1 MPTFSQNLDQ
11 SLRRA
16 EALAEQ
22 WRHECATPE
31 HVLLALTDDPDAAR
45 VMQACNVDLKKL
57 RDAILASLS
66 PISDRT
72 VLRASQSFEADLQRA
87 AVHAESI
94 GREEISGAHVLVA
107 MLTGPAAHFL
117 REQGVTRY
125 DATIFISHGI
135 TKDAQAITRPAVEN
149 TERSSPN
156 ALSDDTAAS
165 STFKV
170 RLLNDDYTTMEF
182 VVHVLEKIFEL
193 EHEDAVRIMFQ
204 THGKGMGECGVF
216 AREEAEA
223 KAAQVMNLAQL
234 HQQPLQCV
242 LEPADAR
249 RIWQ

>member
-16 EALAEQ
+16 AALAEQ

-57 RDAILASLS
+57 CDAICASLS

-72 VLRASQSFEADLQRA
+72 VPRASQSFEADLQRA

-117 REQGVTRY
+117 REQGVSRY
-125 DATIFISHGI
+125 DATIFISHRI
-135 TKDAQAITRPAVEN
+135 TKDAQAIPRRAVEN

-156 ALSDDTAAS
+156 ALSDDTAS
-165 STFKV
+165 SAFKV

-182 VVHVLEKIFEL
+182 VVYVLEEVFEL

-204 THGKGMGECGVF
+204 THGEGMGECGVF
-216 AREEAEA
+216 ARDEAEA
-223 KAAQVMNLAQL
+223 KATQVMNLAQQ
-234 HQQPLQCV
+234 HRQPLRCV
-242 LEPADAR
+242 LEPAEAR
-249 RIWQ
+249 RIRQ

>member
-1 MPTFSQNLDQ
+1 MPTISQNLEQ

-16 EALAEQ
+16 AALAEQ

-31 HVLLALTDDPDAAR
+31 HLLLALTDDPDAAR
-45 VMQACNVDLKKL
+45 VMQACNVDLQKL

-72 VLRASQSFEADLQRA
+72 VLRTSQSFEADLQRA

-94 GREEISGAHVLVA
+94 GREEISGAPVLVA

-117 REQGVTRY
+117 HEQGMTRY
-125 DATIFISHGI
+125 DATTFIGHGI
-135 TKDAQAITRPAVEN
+135 TKDAQAMSRRDIEIV
-149 TERSSPN
+149 ERSAPD
-156 ALSDDTAAS
+156 AVPDDSAAS

-182 VVHVLEKIFEL
+182 VVHVLEEIFEL
-193 EHEDAVRIMFQ
+193 EHKNAVRIMFQ
-204 THGKGMGECGVF
+204 THRKGMGECGVF

-223 KAAQVMNLAQL
+223 KATRVMNLAQQ
-234 HQQPLQCV
+234 HQQPLRCV
-242 LEPADAR
+242 LEPAEAR
-249 RIWQ
+249 

>member
-16 EALAEQ
+16 AELAEQ

-31 HVLLALTDDPDAAR
+31 HLLLSLTDDPDAAR
-45 VMQACNVDLKKL
+45 VMQACNVDLQKL
-57 RDAILASLS
+57 REAILASLS
-66 PISDRT
+66 HPISDRT
-72 VLRASQSFEADLQRA
+72 VPRTSQSFEADLQRA

-117 REQGVTRY
+117 HEQGMTRY
-125 DATIFISHGI
+125 DATTFISHGI
-135 TKDAQAITRPAVEN
+135 TKDAQAMPRRAVEIMEGSAP
-149 TERSSPN
+149 TTLFDHS
-156 ALSDDTAAS
+156 AAS

-182 VVHVLEKIFEL
+182 VVYVLEEIFEL

-204 THGKGMGECGVF
+204 THGEGMGECGVF
-216 AREEAEA
+216 ARGEAEA
-223 KAAQVMNLAQL
+223 KATQVMNLAQQ
-234 HQQPLQCV
+234 HQQPLRCV
-242 LEPADAR
+242 LEPAEAR
-249 RIWQ
+249 IRR